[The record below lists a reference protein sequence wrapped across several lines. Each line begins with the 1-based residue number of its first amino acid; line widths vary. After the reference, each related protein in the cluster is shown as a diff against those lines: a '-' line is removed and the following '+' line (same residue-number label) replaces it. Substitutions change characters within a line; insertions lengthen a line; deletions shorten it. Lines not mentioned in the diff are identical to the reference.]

1 MGNWEWGIGN
11 GELAL
16 IIKYSPLLPVPPLP
30 PLLPVPP
37 LLPAPCPFPT
47 PLHLL
52 LDPRVPVP
60 KEFDFLHGVPVTLS
74 SFASAI
80 DLPDW

>member
-1 MGNWEWGIGN
+1 MGHWALEIEKRQGRQGRRGITEKDLFN
-11 GELAL
+11 NSSL
-16 IIKYSPLLPVPPLP
+16 SPLSPLS
-30 PLLPVPP
+30 LL
-37 LLPAPCPFPT
+37 PT

-52 LDPRVPVP
+52 LDPRVPIP

-80 DLPDW
+80 DLHD